1 MYLHTMYIQDIMREW
16 KADAKI
22 KGFITWKYDRK
33 DKVLNI
39 YTHRPGPM
47 IGMMGERIARFT
59 DKLRAYEPDIKINL
73 EETEGIV

>member
-1 MYLHTMYIQDIMREW
+1 MYLFNHDINTIVREW
-16 KADAKI
+16 KEDAKI
-22 KGFITWKYDRK
+22 KGFIFWKYNRK

-47 IGMMGERIARFT
+47 VGKMGERIARFT